1 MKRILSLLLLF
12 VFLTGCGMTGKVVEE
27 IEKQPTQEENDL
39 NALNIALAEKDVS
52 VCYYIETQPVRE
64 QCFMLLAE
72 ELKDASICKNLMDSL
87 RTTCQSI
94 AD

>member
-1 MKRILSLLLLF
+1 MRRILSLLLL
-12 VFLTGCGMTGKVVEE
+12 VIFLTGCGMTGKVVEE
-27 IEKQPTQEENDL
+27 IENQPTKEDSDL
-39 NALNIALAEKDVS
+39 NALNVALAEKDVS

-72 ELKDASICKNLMDSL
+72 ELKDPSICKNLMGSL
-87 RTTCQSI
+87 RTTCQSV